1 MTRDDP
7 EEARYYANPR
17 KTAMTLFHVVGLIN
31 FIIYALIQ
39 LKCTMSYPIVQTI
52 YIPFLNHKVFAL
64 KATASYSVVQLYH
77 DLSML
82 IARAIRNEEHRVGYL
97 DAEAKTMSN
106 AQDEVKE
113 EGQISP
119 FRLCLDRSELAQH
132 LKQIFEEMTDKG
144 EVYVRINNYI
154 EINFCNPQKVFYKLN
169 PNLLVEQES
178 IFDCIEFI
186 KPYHTFLL
194 LYEPKEIFKMFPLDA
209 SPAVYR

>member
-1 MTRDDP
+1 
-7 EEARYYANPR
+7 
-17 KTAMTLFHVVGLIN
+17 MTLFHVVSQIN
-31 FIIYALIQ
+31 FENTISFYLLIKSIFDGIIDN
-39 LKCTMSYPIVQTI
+39 PIFQ
-52 YIPFLNHKVFAL
+52 VFAL

-113 EGQISP
+113 EGQLSP
-119 FRLCLDRSELAQH
+119 FRLCLDRSELSQH

-169 PNLLVEQES
+169 PNLMVEQES

-194 LYEPKEIFKMFPLDA
+194 LYEPKEICKMFPLDA

>member
-1 MTRDDP
+1 M
-7 EEARYYANPR
+7 
-17 KTAMTLFHVVGLIN
+17 
-31 FIIYALIQ
+31 
-39 LKCTMSYPIVQTI
+39 
-52 YIPFLNHKVFAL
+52 FAL

-82 IARAIRNEEHRVGYL
+82 TARAIRNEEHRVGYL

-106 AQDEVKE
+106 AQDEVASATSSLPDD
-113 EGQISP
+113 SP
-119 FRLCLDRSELAQH
+119 MSAFRLCLDRSELAQH

-144 EVYVRINNYI
+144 EAYVRINNYI

-194 LYEPKEIFKMFPLDA
+194 LYDAKEIFKMFPLDA

>member
-1 MTRDDP
+1 MYFSQGLFADNIQNN
-7 EEARYYANPR
+7 YI
-17 KTAMTLFHVVGLIN
+17 TLFC
-31 FIIYALIQ
+31 F
-39 LKCTMSYPIVQTI
+39 
-52 YIPFLNHKVFAL
+52 KVFAL

-82 IARAIRNEEHRVGYL
+82 TARAIRNEEHRVGYL
-97 DAEAKTMSN
+97 DAEAKTMCN
-106 AQDEVKE
+106 AQDEVASATSTAE

-119 FRLCLDRSELAQH
+119 FRLCLERSELAQH
-132 LKQIFEEMTDKG
+132 LKQIFEEMTDRG

-194 LYEPKEIFKMFPLDA
+194 LYEAKEIFKMFPLDA